1 MSNYILIGASGGIGS
16 QLTEYLQGKGHSILL
31 AQHKSPINKE
41 TLVKTLT
48 HISSVEA
55 TDFESVH
62 NLFSYGI
69 KKLGNIDGIINLAGS
84 ILLKPAH
91 KTTNKEFD
99 HTINQNLKSS
109 FSVVR
114 AAGLLLNNAS
124 VVLMSSAAASIGFK
138 NHEAIAA
145 AKAGI
150 EGLARSAAATYSNA
164 NLRFNVIAPSLIDT
178 PLTTGITSSPL
189 ALKASEKMHPLGR
202 IGTPLDLIK
211 MIDLLLDKENNW
223 ITGNVF
229 HIDGG
234 ITRVK

>member
-1 MSNYILIGASGGIGS
+1 M
-16 QLTEYLQGKGHSILL
+16 Q
-31 AQHKSPINKE
+31 
-41 TLVKTLT
+41 TLT

-91 KTTNKEFD
+91 KTTNKDFD

-234 ITRVK
+234 ITKVK

>member
-16 QLTEYLQGKGHSILL
+16 QLTEYLQRKGHSILL
-31 AQHKSPINKE
+31 AQYKSPINKE

-234 ITRVK
+234 ITKVK

>member
-16 QLTEYLQGKGHSILL
+16 QLTEYLQRKGHSILL

-41 TLVKTLT
+41 ALVQTLT

-202 IGTPLDLIK
+202 IGTPFDLIK

-234 ITRVK
+234 ITKVK

>member
-1 MSNYILIGASGGIGS
+1 M
-16 QLTEYLQGKGHSILL
+16 Q
-31 AQHKSPINKE
+31 
-41 TLVKTLT
+41 TLT

-202 IGTPLDLIK
+202 IGTPFDLIK

-234 ITRVK
+234 ITKVK

>member
-16 QLTEYLQGKGHSILL
+16 QLTEYLQRKGHSILL

-41 TLVKTLT
+41 ALVQTLT

-234 ITRVK
+234 ITKVK

>member
-16 QLTEYLQGKGHSILL
+16 QLTEYLQRKGHSILL

-41 TLVKTLT
+41 ALVQTLT

-138 NHEAIAA
+138 NHEAISA

-234 ITRVK
+234 ITKVK

>member
-1 MSNYILIGASGGIGS
+1 
-16 QLTEYLQGKGHSILL
+16 
-31 AQHKSPINKE
+31 
-41 TLVKTLT
+41 
-48 HISSVEA
+48 
-55 TDFESVH
+55 
-62 NLFSYGI
+62 
-69 KKLGNIDGIINLAGS
+69 
-84 ILLKPAH
+84 
-91 KTTNKEFD
+91 
-99 HTINQNLKSS
+99 
-109 FSVVR
+109 
-114 AAGLLLNNAS
+114 
-124 VVLMSSAAASIGFK
+124 MSSAAASIGFK

-234 ITRVK
+234 ITKVK

>member
-41 TLVKTLT
+41 ALVQTLT

-145 AKAGI
+145 AKQLTLRVPYMQIDEAFSWTSKLSAELFKGEEAQ
-150 EGLARSAAATYSNA
+150 EGMRAYLEKRS
-164 NLRFNVIAPSLIDT
+164 PSW
-178 PLTTGITSSPL
+178 
-189 ALKASEKMHPLGR
+189 
-202 IGTPLDLIK
+202 IK
-211 MIDLLLDKENNW
+211 EQSD
-223 ITGNVF
+223 
-229 HIDGG
+229 
-234 ITRVK
+234 

>member
-1 MSNYILIGASGGIGS
+1 MYKR
-16 QLTEYLQGKGHSILL
+16 Q
-31 AQHKSPINKE
+31 
-41 TLVKTLT
+41 
-48 HISSVEA
+48 
-55 TDFESVH
+55 
-62 NLFSYGI
+62 
-69 KKLGNIDGIINLAGS
+69 AGS

-145 AKAGI
+145 AKAGL

-234 ITRVK
+234 ITKVK

>member
-16 QLTEYLQGKGHSILL
+16 QLTECLQGKGHSILL

-234 ITRVK
+234 ITKVK

>member
-1 MSNYILIGASGGIGS
+1 V
-16 QLTEYLQGKGHSILL
+16 Q
-31 AQHKSPINKE
+31 
-41 TLVKTLT
+41 TLT

-202 IGTPLDLIK
+202 IGTPFDLIK

-234 ITRVK
+234 ITKVK

>member
-16 QLTEYLQGKGHSILL
+16 QLTEYLQRKGHSILL

-234 ITRVK
+234 ITKVK

>member
-1 MSNYILIGASGGIGS
+1 M
-16 QLTEYLQGKGHSILL
+16 Q
-31 AQHKSPINKE
+31 
-41 TLVKTLT
+41 TLT
-48 HISSVEA
+48 QISSGDA
-55 TDFESVH
+55 TDFDSVQ

-202 IGTPLDLIK
+202 IGTPFDLIK

-234 ITRVK
+234 ITKVK